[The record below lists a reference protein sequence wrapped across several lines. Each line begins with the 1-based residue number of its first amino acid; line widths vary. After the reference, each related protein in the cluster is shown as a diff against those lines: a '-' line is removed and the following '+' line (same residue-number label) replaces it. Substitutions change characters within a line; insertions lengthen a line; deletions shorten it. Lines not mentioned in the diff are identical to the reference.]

1 MTESPLTALSP
12 AWGEKDGVRGERIGH
27 WDFVIGICSLGC
39 GEKMRIAVV
48 GGTGKEGQGLALG
61 WARAGQELIIGSRV
75 EERAVQA
82 AEAINREVG
91 GAVAIGTV
99 NREAALAGEI
109 VVLTVPYDAHEKT
122 LLDIRE
128 AVRGKILVDVTV
140 PVDPEKPRRLRIPP
154 GGSATEEAQALL
166 GSETRVVAAFQNISY
181 THLARGESVECDV
194 LVCGDDRQ
202 SRQEVIRLARLLRLR
217 ALDAGPARNARVVE
231 GLTVVLMEINRQH
244 KVQGAGIRVT
254 GLPE

>member
-1 MTESPLTALSP
+1 M
-12 AWGEKDGVRGERIGH
+12 
-27 WDFVIGICSLGC
+27 LGC
-39 GEKMRIAVV
+39 GEQMRIAVV

-61 WARAGQELIIGSRV
+61 WARAGQELIIGSRAQ
-75 EERAVQA
+75 ERAAQT

-91 GAVAIGTV
+91 RAAATGMLNRQAAIT
-99 NREAALAGEI
+99 GEI

-140 PVDPEKPRRLRIPP
+140 PVDPERPRRLRTPI

-166 GSETRVVAAFQNISY
+166 GSETRVVAAFQNLSY
-181 THLARGESVECDV
+181 THLAQGQAVASDV
-194 LVCGDDRQ
+194 LVCGDDLQ
-202 SRQEVIRLARLLRLR
+202 SRQEVIKLAGLLRLR

-231 GLTVVLMEINRQH
+231 GLTVVLMEINRQY
-244 KVQGAGIRVT
+244 KVRGAGIRVT
-254 GLPE
+254 GLPGGINGK